1 MYLRIDRFYFNIR
14 EMDSWNLLINGL
26 VQSISY
32 VVKFYISLWYFY
44 SVYCRENL
52 LKPDQLV
59 QVDMLVGAL
68 TEILWKVCSVD
79 MMIVVMFEMSDV
91 VSVEGRNKEF

>member
-1 MYLRIDRFYFNIR
+1 M
-14 EMDSWNLLINGL
+14 
-26 VQSISY
+26 
-32 VVKFYISLWYFY
+32 
-44 SVYCRENL
+44 YCRENL

-68 TEILWKVCSVD
+68 TEILWKVCSVE
-79 MMIVVMFEMSDV
+79 MMIVMFEMSDV

>member
-1 MYLRIDRFYFNIR
+1 MYLRIDRFYFKR

-44 SVYCRENL
+44 SVYRRENL

-68 TEILWKVCSVD
+68 TEILWKVCSVE
-79 MMIVVMFEMSDV
+79 MMIVMFEMSDV

>member
-1 MYLRIDRFYFNIR
+1 MN
-14 EMDSWNLLINGL
+14 
-26 VQSISY
+26 
-32 VVKFYISLWYFY
+32 
-44 SVYCRENL
+44 CRENL